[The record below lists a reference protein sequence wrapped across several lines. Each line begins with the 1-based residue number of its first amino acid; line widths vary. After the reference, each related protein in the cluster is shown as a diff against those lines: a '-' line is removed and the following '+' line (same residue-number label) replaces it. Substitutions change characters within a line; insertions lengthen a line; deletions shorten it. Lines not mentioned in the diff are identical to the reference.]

1 MENKKI
7 DSGMIRAIDNI
18 VCDQDI
24 NIEKANFLADKLT
37 DLISDCPTDE
47 LKLFCFDQ
55 IQMLAEILFD
65 YTIKLC
71 KDQKELSSRI
81 NSIIKKLQSR

>member
-1 MENKKI
+1 MENKNY
-7 DSGMIRAIDNI
+7 NI
-18 VCDQDI
+18 VRALDDI
-24 NIEKANFLADKLT
+24 VCEQEITVEKANFLADQLT

-71 KDQKELSSRI
+71 RDQKELSSRI
-81 NSIIKKLQSR
+81 NSIIKKSQSR